1 MNKISL
7 EKFVTSLSK
16 EWGEPSSELTLTSK
30 LLLQELTE
38 TCQHDDWFQTLLSEQ
53 TPVKEIYR
61 DEQHGFILMGHV
73 EHKGELSPP
82 HDHGD
87 GWVLYATV
95 NGQVNMG
102 LYNKVTRNDG
112 GFDIVQKDSYP
123 LKHGQCSVY
132 LPGDIHDT
140 HTVEDNT
147 VMLRLTSCDF
157 NKEFEQGRLIRYTEN
172 VSKWPK

>member
-1 MNKISL
+1 MNNQHL
-7 EKFVTSLSK
+7 DKFVTSLSNV
-16 EWGEPSSELTLTSK
+16 WGEPSSALTLKSK
-30 LLLQELTE
+30 TLLETLTKY
-38 TCQHDDWFQTLLSEQ
+38 CQQDDWFQQLLLEPSPAQ
-53 TPVKEIYR
+53 EIYR
-61 DEQHGFILMGHV
+61 DNKHGFILMAHV

-95 NGQVNMG
+95 SGQVNMG
-102 LYNKVTRNDG
+102 IYHKLTHADG
-112 GFDIVQKDSYP
+112 SVSIVQKDAYP
-123 LKHGQCSVY
+123 LRHGQCSVY

-157 NKEFEQGRLIRYTEN
+157 NKEFEQGRLTRYTQN
-172 VSKWPK
+172 VEKW